1 MDAWLLWKRVEYSC
15 LSLTRVVFQR
25 SKLYATFVFKQKYG
39 LEVVSSVI
47 YENQAKYYPV
57 LQEQLAL
64 FENKENWQPIN
75 KIDQE
80 IISNEKVVK

>member
-1 MDAWLLWKRVEYSC
+1 MKIGNLLILFIHLLFVGC
-15 LSLTRVVFQR
+15 
-25 SKLYATFVFKQKYG
+25 SKDF
-39 LEVVSSVI
+39 EPNMNVI
-47 YENQAKYYPV
+47 QNKNM
-57 LQEQLAL
+57 